1 MRGMENFKIQEAMS
15 VFDPISLNRQGDSI
29 VCLLSTLRG
38 EDCKRRKSCL
48 SNAAVQSV
56 IVKHVRWNLQ
66 SLREYGFNSCGAPRL
81 CERQSDK
88 SATVCDQIG
97 ETSPSPRQ

>member
-1 MRGMENFKIQEAMS
+1 MENFKIQEAMS
-15 VFDPISLNRQGDSI
+15 VFDPISLNSQGDSVVR

-38 EDCKRRKSCL
+38 EDCKLRKSCL

-56 IVKHVRWNLQ
+56 TVKHVMWNLQ
-66 SLREYGFNSCGAPRL
+66 SLKEYRFNSCGAPRL

-88 SATVCDQIG
+88 LATVCDQTG
-97 ETSPSPRQ
+97 ETSPSPPQ